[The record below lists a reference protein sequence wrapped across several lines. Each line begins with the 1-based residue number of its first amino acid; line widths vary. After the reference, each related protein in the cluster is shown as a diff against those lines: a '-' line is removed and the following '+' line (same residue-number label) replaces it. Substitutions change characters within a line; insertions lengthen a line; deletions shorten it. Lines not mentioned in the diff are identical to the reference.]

1 MLRVCRECQPKLDT
15 YGEVL
20 KSKENS
26 LPQDQQI
33 SFTDYTQIAKY

>member
-26 LPQDQQI
+26 LPQD
-33 SFTDYTQIAKY
+33 